1 MERSNLLLVVLIRVT
16 GMIPDRIT
24 ETTRIEVLFSYRKYN
39 NLFVQEK
46 KPTSNTH
53 FRVLK
58 VRVFGTR
65 KWPMP
70 YVNLAFL
77 NSRVNLSSV

>member
-46 KPTSNTH
+46 KTH
-53 FRVLK
+53 K
-58 VRVFGTR
+58 
-65 KWPMP
+65 
-70 YVNLAFL
+70 
-77 NSRVNLSSV
+77 